1 MLKEDPL
8 VSESLSFVREFFY
21 NSSYVNNGKE
31 IPNLF
36 SSNWKYENHNIYIEY
51 IFATK
56 NYQNLKI
63 NFFNIIINHNET
75 ESKSFKHD
83 IEGTWK
89 ILIFEKI

>member
-31 IPNLF
+31 IPNFF
-36 SSNWKYENHNIYIEY
+36 SSNWKYENHGMYVENIFSI
-51 IFATK
+51 K